1 MMMKKFKADKIIDK
15 DFDNIQ
21 SKGVRAKI
29 LAMQGISA
37 KENDD
42 MKRATGIYN
51 ILSSQYADQKDI
63 DWYVGQINPNKA
75 IAKGKPVPDFQIKLL
90 HSDETVSKE
99 SMLGKYYLI
108 DFWAV
113 WCGPCRAEMPNLHE
127 AYNEFKSDNF
137 TILSLSFDPR
147 AEAVDKYRKE
157 TWAMPWLHSFIE
169 GGFNNDL
176 SKRFEV
182 LGIPKPLLVNPQGI
196 IVATE
201 TELRGEN
208 LKKTLSKYL
217 TKTL

>member
-1 MMMKKFKADKIIDK
+1 
-15 DFDNIQ
+15 
-21 SKGVRAKI
+21 
-29 LAMQGISA
+29 
-37 KENDD
+37 
-42 MKRATGIYN
+42 
-51 ILSSQYADQKDI
+51 
-63 DWYVGQINPNKA
+63 
-75 IAKGKPVPDFQIKLL
+75 
-90 HSDETVSKE
+90 
-99 SMLGKYYLI
+99 MLGKYYLI